1 MAAPFL
7 LLGGDR
13 FRGRLKAGLWHNRS
27 QTQAF
32 KRKTPQMKIQPFQI
46 AGSAALLLSAFC
58 SHVLAEDTSSTVEK
72 CSKKLGVMAVVEP
85 QVGWAHLSQYGLGS
99 PSALLRM
106 MIQQSGCFDVVE
118 RGVAMQNLQQERALG
133 QSGELREESNVG
145 KGQMQAA
152 DFIMTPNVQVGS
164 SDTGGI
170 GGALF
175 GRLGV
180 LGALAG
186 GLKFKEA
193 STSLMVADVR
203 SSIQVAAAEGKA
215 TKTDFGIGGWAFGGG
230 AAGALGGYTKTP
242 EGKMVAASL
251 LDNYNKIVLA
261 IRDQPQLIKTSSTA
275 GDANA
280 AASTKAESPQAAGQ
294 MLAAKIANVKAYEQ
308 PSRDSKVIAT
318 LQRSDELVAT
328 GEAKNGFVR
337 VDAANFSGWVQRTLV
352 GPFNGN
358 GASSSAAPQVVP
370 VQPVQPV
377 GIYGNFGGNFGGS
390 DQGTFTVSV
399 IGNGQ
404 VTGSGYSQQTGQF
417 GVNGRVD
424 ASGNVNLAA
433 HGTAGAAL
441 FTGRIDGQTGVV
453 SGTWRYTGRIQGG
466 GTFSGQRQ

>member
-1 MAAPFL
+1 MN
-7 LLGGDR
+7 
-13 FRGRLKAGLWHNRS
+13 KS
-27 QTQAF
+27 
-32 KRKTPQMKIQPFQI
+32 FQI
-46 AGSAALLLSAFC
+46 AATAALVLAAFS
-58 SHVLAEDTSSTVEK
+58 SHVLAQETSSTVEK

-85 QVGWAHLSQYGLGS
+85 QIGWTHLSQYGLGS

-133 QSGELREESNVG
+133 QSGELRDESNVG

-152 DFIMTPNVQVGS
+152 DFVMTPNVQVGS

-180 LGALAG
+180 LGAIAG

-261 IRDQPQLIKTSSTA
+261 IRDQPQLIKTSSAA

-280 AASTKAESPQAAGQ
+280 AASTKAEAPQAAGQ

-308 PSRDSKVIAT
+308 PSRDSKVLAT

-328 GEAKNGFVR
+328 GEVKNGFVR

-352 GPFNGN
+352 GPADGN
-358 GASSSAAPQVVP
+358 GASNGAAPPVMP
-370 VQPVQPV
+370 VQAVLPP
-377 GIYGNFGGNFGGS
+377 GIFGNFGGKFMGS
-390 DQGTFTVSV
+390 DLGTFDVIVSN
-399 IGNGQ
+399 NGH

-417 GVNGRVD
+417 NVNGQVD
-424 ASGNVNLAA
+424 ASGNVNLSA

-441 FTGRIDGQTGVV
+441 FTGRIDGQSGIV
-453 SGTWRYTGRIQGG
+453 SGTWRYSGRMQGG
-466 GTFSGQRQ
+466 GSFRGVRQ

>member
-1 MAAPFL
+1 MMN
-7 LLGGDR
+7 
-13 FRGRLKAGLWHNRS
+13 KS
-27 QTQAF
+27 
-32 KRKTPQMKIQPFQI
+32 FQI
-46 AGSAALLLSAFC
+46 AGTAALLLGAFSC
-58 SHVLAEDTSSTVEK
+58 HVQAEETSSTVEK

-152 DFIMTPNVQVGS
+152 DFIMTPNVQVAA

-180 LGALAG
+180 LGAIAG

-203 SSIQVAAAEGKA
+203 SSLQVAAAEGKA
-215 TKTDFGIGGWAFGGG
+215 TKTDFGVGGWGYGGG
-230 AAGALGGYTKTP
+230 VLGGLGGYTKTP

-261 IRDQPQLIKTSSTA
+261 IRDQPQLIKTSSAA

-280 AASTKAESPQAAGQ
+280 AASTKAEAPQVAGQ

-308 PSRDSKVIAT
+308 PSRDSKVVAT

-328 GEAKNGFVR
+328 GEVKNGFVR

-352 GPFNGN
+352 GPSNGV
-358 GASSSAAPQVVP
+358 SSSAAPQVMP

-377 GIYGNFGGNFGGS
+377 GIYGNFGGSFGGS

-399 IGNGQ
+399 SGNGQ

-441 FTGRIDGQTGVV
+441 FTGRIDGQSGLV